1 MLKVNPQRELTR
13 SLRALYGG
21 GQAIAEDCVYKF
33 DAKGRRCQGFTIGF
47 SGMPALG
54 LNWGYSAITVTA
66 PAQEFD
72 AMVPTFVEMMAGYR
86 IDDRYAQ
93 SYVEAGRKRLAEMTR
108 QTIGIVE
115 RNAAEIRQMVADVYR
130 ERQLSEDYIDYQR
143 TRYIRGESD
152 WVSAAEGGTV
162 YRSDHWGI
170 KNQTTGESVAEGQPF
185 NYYNFRGAADGY
197 GDLTEINSREL
208 WEQTYRR

>member
-1 MLKVNPQRELTR
+1 
-13 SLRALYGG
+13 
-21 GQAIAEDCVYKF
+21 
-33 DAKGRRCQGFTIGF
+33 
-47 SGMPALG
+47 MPALG